1 MKLIVTLVLMLQSLL
16 LAVASAATPAEISEM
31 AMEGY
36 RLFVRDSLPDDR
48 SKGYEIMLD
57 AAWEGDAKAANNIG
71 WILQKGLNGTV
82 DIPRALRWYERAAD
96 QGLPAAALNYA
107 ELIFSRPDSLVEP
120 PRDIRRLAK
129 AAMLAGTALAMGRGL
144 PHDYRKGEE
153 LIFKAALLG
162 DEDAALTIAQQ
173 LEMYPDSFSYL
184 PIEELVRQCDALLP
198 IDSRN
203 LSPNTDPKSIVD
215 LLLTPSYWYSRCHS
229 RCQIP

>member
-82 DIPRALRWYERAAD
+82 DIPGALRWYERAAD

-120 PRDIRRLAK
+120 PRDIHRLAK

-144 PHDYRKGEE
+144 PYDYRKGEE

-203 LSPNTDPKSIVD
+203 LSPNTDPQSIVD
-215 LLLTPSYWYSRCHS
+215 LLLTPSYWYSRCPS
-229 RCQIP
+229 RRQIP

>member
-48 SKGYEIMLD
+48 SKGYAIMLD

-82 DIPRALRWYERAAD
+82 DIPGALRWYERAAD

-144 PHDYRKGEE
+144 PYDYRKGEE

-203 LSPNTDPKSIVD
+203 LSQNTDPQSFVN
-215 LLLTPSYWYSRCHS
+215 LLLTPSYWYSRCPSLRH
-229 RCQIP
+229 IP

>member
-82 DIPRALRWYERAAD
+82 DIPGALRWYERAAD

-144 PHDYRKGEE
+144 PYDYRKGEE

-184 PIEELVRQCDALLP
+184 PIEELMRQCDALLP

-203 LSPNTDPKSIVD
+203 LSPNTDPQSIVD
-215 LLLTPSYWYSRCHS
+215 LLLTPSYWYSRCPS
-229 RCQIP
+229 RRQIP

>member
-82 DIPRALRWYERAAD
+82 DIPGALRWYERAAD

-144 PHDYRKGEE
+144 PYDYRKGEE

>member
-71 WILQKGLNGTV
+71 WILQKGLNGTI
-82 DIPRALRWYERAAD
+82 DIPGALRWYERAAD

-129 AAMLAGTALAMGRGL
+129 AAMLAGTVLAMGRGL
-144 PHDYRKGEE
+144 PYDYRKGEE

>member
-48 SKGYEIMLD
+48 SKGYAIMLD

-82 DIPRALRWYERAAD
+82 DIPGALRWYERAAD

-144 PHDYRKGEE
+144 PYDYRKGEE

>member
-48 SKGYEIMLD
+48 SKGYAIMLD

-82 DIPRALRWYERAAD
+82 DIPGALRWYERASD

-144 PHDYRKGEE
+144 PYDYRKGEE